1 MDVLITGA
9 TGYIGGAV
17 AEAMT
22 GAGHTVHALART
34 SAALDRIA
42 SRGWTPVR
50 GDLHETAELQRL
62 ARTLDAVVHAA
73 NTGGGDAAA
82 VDAEATRALLRAL
95 AGTGK
100 PFVYTSGVWAVG
112 AGEADERSAADPP
125 ALVGWRAGL
134 EAEIIAAAPEVR
146 SVVLRPG
153 VVYGRGGGI
162 PGMVVRGELPVIGD
176 GRQQW
181 PLVHLDDLSD
191 LYVRALNAPAGSIL
205 HGVAHTL
212 SMRDLALVGTVGR
225 GAAMAEMLPLAEAR
239 ARLGDF
245 ADALALDQRVSSRR
259 TRELLGWEPRGPSP
273 VEELLV
279 GSYAVTPPAGRAGA
293 AAARG

>member
-17 AEAMT
+17 AEAMA

-34 SAALDRIA
+34 SATLDRIA

-50 GDLHETAELQRL
+50 GDLRETAELQRL
-62 ARTLDAVVHAA
+62 ARALDAVVHAA

-82 VDAEATRALLRAL
+82 VDAEATRALLQAL

-112 AGEADERSAADPP
+112 AGEADERSTADPP

-134 EAEIIAAAPEVR
+134 EAEIIAAAPGVR

-162 PGMVVRGELPVIGD
+162 PGMVARGELPVIGD

-181 PLVHLDDLSD
+181 PLVHVDDLSD

-205 HGVAHTL
+205 HGVSHTL
-212 SMRDLALVGTVGR
+212 FMRDVALVGAVGR
-225 GAAMAEMLPLAEAR
+225 GGAMPEMLPLAEAR

-245 ADALALDQRVSSRR
+245 ADALALDQRVSARR
-259 TRELLGWEPRGPSP
+259 TRKLLGWQPRGPSP
-273 VEELLV
+273 VEELLL
-279 GSYAVTPPAGRAGA
+279 GSYAVTPA
-293 AAARG
+293 AAAQA